1 MCVMKQNYLNNNND
15 FWIKIILQIWKM
27 CLTLHSLLRNKANE
41 HWHNCNRRSST
52 RVRNDSLSI
61 HKNLGVN
68 TKSKRIFGDIVKAK
82 QKQKVLS
89 DYFWKKKRQYKKQRR
104 VWSWLRMNAS
114 GRLNTCKS
122 RGSVRVS
129 NNPWRR
135 PAQGCVTREQLALIR
150 GITGGNAD

>member
-89 DYFWKKKRQYKKQRR
+89 DFFEKKEK
-104 VWSWLRMNAS
+104 
-114 GRLNTCKS
+114 T
-122 RGSVRVS
+122 
-129 NNPWRR
+129 
-135 PAQGCVTREQLALIR
+135 I
-150 GITGGNAD
+150 

>member
-82 QKQKVLS
+82 QKQKAVLS
-89 DYFWKKKRQYKKQRR
+89 DFFWKKEK
-104 VWSWLRMNAS
+104 
-114 GRLNTCKS
+114 T
-122 RGSVRVS
+122 
-129 NNPWRR
+129 
-135 PAQGCVTREQLALIR
+135 I
-150 GITGGNAD
+150 